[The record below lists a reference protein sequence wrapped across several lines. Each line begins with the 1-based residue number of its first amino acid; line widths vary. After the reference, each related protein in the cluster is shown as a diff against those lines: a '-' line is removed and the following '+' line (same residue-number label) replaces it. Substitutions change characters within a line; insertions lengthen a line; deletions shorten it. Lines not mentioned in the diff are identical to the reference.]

1 MYGGYSVA
9 GLTRQFV
16 ALKTV
21 SSNLTT
27 HPTEYV
33 LHFAERIFFACQK
46 SNSPYRDRRGDLG
59 SPAFFYHQF
68 FVYAVT
74 HLNAPLIQPKEKGRQ
89 PLSYRPDP
97 EVIYFIKRNFCCQL
111 QKQHR
116 RSGMNRHQEPK
127 QRQPSPKPHFF
138 QMHPQQCP
146 QHRSE

>member
-33 LHFAERIFFACQK
+33 LHFAERIFLYTDIVGAI
-46 SNSPYRDRRGDLG
+46 LG
-59 SPAFFYHQF
+59 R
-68 FVYAVT
+68 
-74 HLNAPLIQPKEKGRQ
+74 PLFLPPPMPLPTFNQTEKGRQ